1 MIADLDNDGEIAWTD
16 FELFIEVIRAF
27 NHLYMAVYV
36 KLEQICFFALPAH
49 PSLDRC
55 NKLQTI

>member
-36 KLEQICFFALPAH
+36 KLEHSDLCNTCTSDSQ
-49 PSLDRC
+49 SLRSLADY
-55 NKLQTI
+55 